1 MTNTEQGSQNGQ
13 QPRDS
18 FVVGLTEAL
27 LRALRKVSY
36 FHWVCKVVP
45 ETFFFVDI
53 WVLAWLTASI
63 FFFAISFC
71 TDNAIVVGMLAVLAT
86 LSAVRV
92 FECVIYLTNVM
103 IFPRANKGEYDIFS
117 PERSIILLICNYV
130 EIIFW
135 FAFWYSMLRQTGR
148 LVVDVPFVP
157 ITILRESLTLMV
169 ANWTGAFTNMT
180 RLTWVVITLQNF
192 IGLFMT
198 ITIVARF
205 ISQLPQPD
213 YAKPSQAQAAAA

>member
-1 MTNTEQGSQNGQ
+1 MLESTSSSGQQRQSYGDLTMTNLDQGSQTGR

-53 WVLAWLTASI
+53 WVLAWLTASV
-63 FFFAISFC
+63 FFFVISFC
-71 TDNAIVVGMLAVLAT
+71 TGNAIVVGILAVLAA

-103 IFPRANKGEYDIFS
+103 IFPRANKG
-117 PERSIILLICNYV
+117 
-130 EIIFW
+130 
-135 FAFWYSMLRQTGR
+135 
-148 LVVDVPFVP
+148 
-157 ITILRESLTLMV
+157 
-169 ANWTGAFTNMT
+169 
-180 RLTWVVITLQNF
+180 
-192 IGLFMT
+192 
-198 ITIVARF
+198 
-205 ISQLPQPD
+205 
-213 YAKPSQAQAAAA
+213 